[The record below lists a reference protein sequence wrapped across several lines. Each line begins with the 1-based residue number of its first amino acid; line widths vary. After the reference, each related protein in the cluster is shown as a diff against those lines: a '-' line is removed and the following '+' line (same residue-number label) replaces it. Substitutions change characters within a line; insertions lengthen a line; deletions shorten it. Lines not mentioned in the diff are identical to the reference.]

1 MRLIDFASMGFKNL
15 WRRKLRTVLT
25 MVGVAIGTFSIVIM
39 LSLGIA
45 LSDSYTKQL
54 EEWGS
59 LTLVRIESYS
69 YEYNEDTGV
78 GVEKKNI
85 LDDSM
90 ISQIKNIEHVRAV
103 TPLMEVD
110 AYLKSGKY
118 QSYISITGIDPDT
131 VQYFDLPKVEKGE
144 MISNDNPTAILFGK
158 DSVHF
163 YNPRSNNRFGSSNE
177 NPVDLMEDNIKITFD
192 EIYGEN
198 ANPKYNKLIVAGVM
212 EESNSEMGYGN
223 YAPIETVKKWYKE
236 KQKKNKDAKKNQS
249 ITYTTVLV
257 SVDDTAH
264 VVEVQDQIKA
274 LGFNSYSRADEL
286 DNVTEMSNTIQLVL
300 GGIGAVSLL
309 VSAIGIANTMIMSIY
324 ERTKEIG
331 VMKVL
336 GCVVTDIRKLFLFEA
351 GIIGL
356 LGGFLGLG
364 ISYGISFILNK
375 YAPEIGEQLGI
386 SSGSSI
392 SVIPAWLVFAAL
404 GFSVVVGMISGLY
417 PAIKATKIKAIE
429 AMKSNG

>member
-1 MRLIDFASMGFKNL
+1 MKLIDFTTMGFKNL

-25 MVGVAIGTFSIVIM
+25 MVGVAIGAFSIVIM

-45 LSDSYTKQL
+45 LRDSYTKQL

-69 YEYNEDTGV
+69 FEYDEETGR
-78 GVEKKNI
+78 GIEKKNK
-85 LDDSM
+85 LDDTM
-90 ISQIKNIEHVRAV
+90 ITKLKNINHVRAV
-103 TPLMEVD
+103 TPLLQVEC
-110 AYLKSGKY
+110 YLKSGKY
-118 QSYISITGIDPDT
+118 QAYASITGIDPD
-131 VQYFDLPKVEKGE
+131 VAQYFDLPKVEQGE
-144 MISNDNPTAILFGK
+144 MISNDNPTAVLFGK
-158 DSVHF
+158 NTVNF
-163 YNPRSNNRFGSSNE
+163 YNPRSNNIFGYTNE

-192 EIYGEN
+192 EIYGEK
-198 ANPKYNKLIVAGVM
+198 ANPKYSKLIVSGVM
-212 EESNSEMGYGN
+212 EESNSEMGYAN
-223 YAPIETVKKWYKE
+223 YAPIEQVKKWYKE
-236 KQKKNKDAKKNQS
+236 KQKNNKDSKKSQEL
-249 ITYTTVLV
+249 TYSTVLV

-286 DNVTEMSNTIQLVL
+286 DNVTEISNTIQLVL

-351 GIIGL
+351 GIIGFLGGL
-356 LGGFLGLG
+356 LGLA

-375 YAPEIGEQLGI
+375 YAPEIGGQLGI
-386 SSGSSI
+386 SSGSNI
-392 SVIPAWLVFAAL
+392 SVIPAWLCFAAL